1 MMNNSTT
8 RIMAT
13 VSDYRC
19 EPDFL
24 RALFQRGV
32 SQVRINSAHV
42 TPSRLAEMTRIIR
55 SVNPEIAILT
65 DTKGPEIR
73 TTPLASGHEE
83 GLRIAEGERLTIVD
97 GRDGRAFTSPGQ
109 IAVNYG
115 GLRGKLTAG
124 QSVLIDDGLLR
135 FEVEDFNADGDP
147 VVRCVSGAT
156 LLDRKGIAFPGTDL
170 SDLPAVTAAD
180 AENLRQAALSGLDM
194 VAHSFVRSR
203 EDVEAVRRI
212 LDENGGSTTLLF
224 AKIECKAGLEHF
236 SEILEAADGILVARG
251 DLGTE
256 IDPTLIPAVQR
267 LLIERTLAAGK
278 PVIVATQFLQSM
290 MNSPMATRAEIS
302 DIADATRQGASTLLL
317 CGETAAGN
325 YPLEAASVMSRAV
338 ANAGFDATAI
348 IR

>member
-1 MMNNSTT
+1 MNNTT

-13 VSDYRC
+13 VSDFRC

-24 RALFQRGV
+24 RALFGQGV

-42 TPSRLAEMTRIIR
+42 SPARLAEMTRIIR
-55 SVNPEIAILT
+55 SVDPHVAILT

-73 TTPLASGHEE
+73 TTPLAPGHEA
-83 GLRIAEGERLTIVD
+83 GLVIARGDRMTIVD
-97 GRDGRAFTSPGQ
+97 GRDGRAFTAPGR

-115 GLRGKLTAG
+115 GLRGKLAAG
-124 QSVLIDDGLLR
+124 QSVLVDDGTLR
-135 FEVEDFNADGDP
+135 FVVEDFTAEGDA
-147 VVRCVSGAT
+147 VVRCVTGGT
-156 LLDRKGIAFPGTDL
+156 LLDRKGIAFPGADL
-170 SDLPAVTAAD
+170 SDLPAVTFAD

-212 LDENGGSTTLLF
+212 LDENGGTATRLF
-224 AKIECKAGLEHF
+224 AKIECKAALEHF
-236 SEILEAADGILVARG
+236 TEILDAADGILVARG

-267 LLIERTLAAGK
+267 VLIERTLAAAK

-290 MNSPMATRAEIS
+290 MNSPMATRAEIA
-302 DIADATRQGASTLLL
+302 DIAEATRQGASTLLL
-317 CGETAAGN
+317 CGETAAGR

-338 ANAGFDATAI
+338 ANARFDAATI